1 MLCNCPTI
9 LTPGPSRALMAD
21 EITYGLLASSVILL
35 TIGQAVQKI
44 AVDRVA
50 AGTLGRGTLM
60 LLFKHPAI
68 WIALLCLGASM
79 AIWLAVLYR
88 IDVSKAFPFVSL
100 GQVLVLLA
108 SKFYFSEHVSVTRWA
123 GVVLIVIGTAL
134 IAQT

>member
-1 MLCNCPTI
+1 MESGL
-9 LTPGPSRALMAD
+9 
-21 EITYGLLASSVILL
+21 TYGLLAFSVVLL

-50 AGTLGRGTLM
+50 DFGVAKLGQ
-60 LLFKHPAI
+60 LFRHPAI
-68 WIALLCLGASM
+68 WLALICLGLSM
-79 AIWLAVLYR
+79 AIWLVVLYR

-108 SKFYFSEHVSVTRWA
+108 SKYYFHEHVPLRRWA
-123 GVVLIVIGTAL
+123 GAVLIAFGTAL